1 MAEIESSAQA
11 PSLLEDD
18 LETSRVIIL
27 QPLPDIEEVEQKM
40 EAKEEPSLIRIQFEG
55 SAVQSV
61 ESTTPDQTTSNHS
74 IRFQLKINY
83 KI

>member
-1 MAEIESSAQA
+1 MAEVESSAQA

-40 EAKEEPSLIRIQFEG
+40 EPKEEPSLIRIQFEG

-74 IRFQLKINY
+74 IRSQLYIKL
-83 KI
+83 

>member
-1 MAEIESSAQA
+1 MAEVESSANA
-11 PSLLEDD
+11 PSLSEDD

-27 QPLPDIEEVEQKM
+27 QPLPDIEPIELKM
-40 EAKEEPSLIRIQFEG
+40 ETKEQPSLIRIQFEG

-74 IRFQLKINY
+74 IRFKLK
-83 KI
+83 